1 MVEYVKTGFA
11 ENKSTGAVFLDI
23 QKAFDRVWHYGLLY
37 KLIRTNTPY
46 LIKIIKSFL
55 ENRNFSVLVNHSYS
69 PLKNISAGVPQGA
82 LLSPTLFNIYV
93 NDIPRTSF
101 STICLYAD
109 DTAILVQ
116 NANLQMLAH
125 QLHKHLARLEHWLS
139 TWKIALNV
147 EKTEA
152 VFFSRNIKK
161 KPPNIYIQNKHIP
174 WSQSTKY
181 LGVTLDKRLTFRHL
195 IKLRKNFRI
204 SVAKIYPLISRNSFL
219 SLRNKLL
226 IYMQILRPTL
236 IYACPIWGHAA
247 HSNINQIEI
256 AQNLILRTIT
266 KADWYIRNADIRS
279 ALNIKTLKEVI
290 KKIATKFFNNI
301 DAHDNRAILRIEKYP
316 INPLFNR
323 PRNILANS

>member
-116 NANLQMLAH
+116 NANLQILAH

-147 EKTEA
+147 EK
-152 VFFSRNIKK
+152 RR
-161 KPPNIYIQNKHIP
+161 
-174 WSQSTKY
+174 QSSFLAT
-181 LGVTLDKRLTFRHL
+181 
-195 IKLRKNFRI
+195 LRKNHLTYT
-204 SVAKIYPLISRNSFL
+204 SKTNTSPGLKAPNTWVL
-219 SLRNKLL
+219 S
-226 IYMQILRPTL
+226 
-236 IYACPIWGHAA
+236 
-247 HSNINQIEI
+247 
-256 AQNLILRTIT
+256 
-266 KADWYIRNADIRS
+266 
-279 ALNIKTLKEVI
+279 
-290 KKIATKFFNNI
+290 
-301 DAHDNRAILRIEKYP
+301 
-316 INPLFNR
+316 
-323 PRNILANS
+323 